1 MKFKNRYTDYDDFAW
16 VYNKH
21 WGNHFLPLALNVIET
36 IALPG
41 IPANARVLDLCCGTG
56 QLAGELSQ
64 RGYSV
69 IGIDSSEKMLS
80 FASENA
86 PEVKFVLDDARTFRN
101 HREYHLVISMF
112 DSLNHVMKLDELA
125 KVFHNVKES
134 LCDDGL
140 FLFDVNMENGYQ
152 NHWYGTHGIVEDD
165 HVCVFQTDYNP
176 DRHIAMFE
184 ATIFRL
190 KDHWY
195 RSDVT
200 LLQRCYS
207 ESEIRAALESA
218 GFIEINAYAYD
229 VRAGL
234 TDLTRDADRAF
245 FLCRKIPIQ
254 E

>member
-1 MKFKNRYTDYDDFAW
+1 MKSENRYTDYDNFAW

-21 WGNHFLPLALNVIET
+21 WNNHFLPLALNIIET
-36 IALPG
+36 IALPDILTG
-41 IPANARVLDLCCGTG
+41 ARILDLCCGTG

-80 FASENA
+80 FARENA
-86 PEVKFVLDDARTFRN
+86 PEVKFVLDDARLFKN
-101 HREYHLVISMF
+101 HNEYHLVISMF
-112 DSLNHVMKLDELA
+112 DSLNHVMNLEELA
-125 KVFHNVKES
+125 RVFNNVRES
-134 LCDDGL
+134 LRDDGL

-152 NHWYGTHGIVEDD
+152 NHWYGNHGIVEDD

-176 DRHIAMFE
+176 DSHIARFE

-190 KDHWY
+190 EEHWY
-195 RSDVT
+195 RSDIT
-200 LLQRCYS
+200 LYQMCYS

-218 GFIEINAYAYD
+218 GFTEIKAYAND

-234 TDLTRDADRAF
+234 TDLTQNADRAF
-245 FLCRKIPIQ
+245 FLCRKK
-254 E
+254 